1 MLYFMVMPLIE
12 ATVVVPF
19 YKMLQWID
27 KNLNRV
33 LSGTMTAMPT
43 VDAYIE
49 LHAGP

>member
-1 MLYFMVMPLIE
+1 LIE
-12 ATVVVPF
+12 ATIIVPF
-19 YKMLQWID
+19 YKMLQWTD

-33 LSGTMTAMPT
+33 LSGTKTAMPT